1 LQVKLAG
8 FNIDF
13 DQIKD
18 FSNCLTKSNNLKAIK
33 DKFEKIQFTPETIS
47 AAYARISRSQKSVDE
62 LRRQSVEDVEK
73 ARKSNQKI
81 VFDMGHSSIAE
92 HAVFNFD
99 IIGISR
105 YLTEFVQRTRL
116 ASFTEKSQRYVTLHG
131 DYVLPSEI
139 KNDTKIIK
147 KFYEIIEKQNK
158 AYFDLYNDLKEYYQ
172 QLNHSTDST
181 ISTNSTKLKAKED
194 ARYVLS
200 LATQTQM
207 GMTINARSVER
218 LLKRLYAIPFKE
230 ADELADKVYNEV
242 KSIAPS
248 LIKYVNPSEYDR
260 NRYRVNS
267 RYEVR
272 KLASGFQNKLLNYT
286 EDCDDKILATL
297 LFRET
302 GNLWEALFK
311 KVMQMTFQEKKDI
324 ILESV
329 KNIASYD
336 SLPREFELADF
347 TFQFNISASCFAQ
360 LKRHRMS
367 SIISSDYHPEYGYTI
382 PGSIIKIGKKDEF
395 EKIIKE
401 TERFYFKLSKEYP
414 NIKNYI
420 LTNAHHR
427 LVIFKLNLRELCNFA
442 RLREDSNAQW
452 EIRELAHEIVT
463 KCQKVAPLTTML
475 ICGKDAFEKVYRNV
489 YIKNEK

>member
-1 LQVKLAG
+1 MKVKLAG
-8 FNIDF
+8 FNIDIE
-13 DQIKD
+13 QIKNFTD
-18 FSNCLTKSNNLKAIK
+18 FLAASNNLKAIK

-47 AAYARISRSQKSVDE
+47 AAYARISRSRESVDE
-62 LRRQSVEDVEK
+62 LRKQSVEDVEK

-92 HAVFNFD
+92 HAVFNLD

-131 DYVLPSEI
+131 DYVLPVEI
-139 KNDTKIIK
+139 EDNSKFRNEFIKIIEIQNQAYLE
-147 KFYEIIEKQNK
+147 FYENLKDYYFRQN
-158 AYFDLYNDLKEYYQ
+158 ANNNSSNRLNMKE
-172 QLNHSTDST
+172 LEGKS
-181 ISTNSTKLKAKED
+181 KED
-194 ARYVLS
+194 SRYVLS

-218 LLKRLYAIPFKE
+218 LLKRLYAVPFKE
-230 ADELADKVYNEV
+230 ASELADKIYYEV
-242 KSIAPS
+242 KSVAPS

-260 NRYRVNS
+260 NRYKIYTDSHFEPNS
-267 RYEVR
+267 DGY
-272 KLASGFQNKLLNYT
+272 KNKLLNYT
-286 EDCDDKILATL
+286 EDCDEKVLATL
-297 LFRET
+297 LFRKT
-302 GNLWEALFK
+302 GNSFEDLLNRVK
-311 KVMQMTFQEKKDI
+311 QMTFQEKRNLI
-324 ILESV
+324 IESLE
-329 KNIASYD
+329 NIASYD

-347 TFQFNISASCFAQ
+347 TFQLNISASCFAQ

-367 SIISSDYHPEYGYTI
+367 SIITSDYHPEYGYTI

-395 EKIIKE
+395 ERIIKE
-401 TERFYFKLSKEYP
+401 TERFYFKLSKKYP

-420 LTNAHHR
+420 LINAHHR

-452 EIRELAHEIVT
+452 EIRELAHWIVSEC
-463 KCQKVAPLTTML
+463 KKVSPLATML
-475 ICGKDAFEKVYRNV
+475 ICGKNEFEKI
-489 YIKNEK
+489 YINIFNE

>member
-13 DQIKD
+13 DQIKNFSD
-18 FSNCLTKSNNLKAIK
+18 FLSRSNDLKAIK
-33 DKFEKIQFTPETIS
+33 DKFETILFTPETIS
-47 AAYARISRSQKSVDE
+47 AAYARISRSRESVDE

-92 HAVFNFD
+92 HAMFNLD

-116 ASFTEKSQRYVTLHG
+116 ASFTEKSQRYVTLKG
-131 DYVLPSEI
+131 DYILPVEI
-139 KNDTKIIK
+139 KDDLEFRNEFIKII
-147 KFYEIIEKQNK
+147 EIQNQAYLEFFENLKDYYFKQN
-158 AYFDLYNDLKEYYQ
+158 ANINSSNS
-172 QLNHSTDST
+172 LNKIELEGKS
-181 ISTNSTKLKAKED
+181 KED
-194 ARYVLS
+194 SRYVLS

-207 GMTINARSVER
+207 GMTINARSIER
-218 LLKRLYAIPFKE
+218 LLKRLYAVPFKE
-230 ADELADKVYNEV
+230 AIELADKIYNEV
-242 KSIAPS
+242 KSVAPS

-260 NRYRVNS
+260 SKYQIYTDSYSEPNS
-267 RYEVR
+267 DGY
-272 KLASGFQNKLLNYT
+272 KNKLLNYT
-286 EDCDDKILATL
+286 DNCDEKVLATL

-302 GNLWEALFK
+302 GNPWRDSFK
-311 KVMQMTFQEKKDI
+311 KIKQMTFQEKRNL
-324 ILESV
+324 ILESL
-329 KNIASYD
+329 KNTESYD

-347 TFQFNISASCFAQ
+347 TFQLNISASCFAQ

-367 SIISSDYHPEYGYTI
+367 SIITSDYHPEYGYTI
-382 PGSIIKIGKKDEF
+382 PGSIIGIGKKEEF
-395 EKIIKE
+395 KQIIGE
-401 TERFYFKLSKEYP
+401 TEKFYTKLTKTYP
-414 NIKNYI
+414 EIKNYI

-452 EIRELAHEIVT
+452 EIRELAHWIVSEC
-463 KCQKVAPLTTML
+463 KKVSPLTTIL
-475 ICGKDAFEKVYRNV
+475 ICGKNEFDKLYRNV
-489 YIKNEK
+489 YKKT